1 MSHGTVRSPRD
12 LHQNAGLIPAA
23 LSLALAAAS
32 PAAAQSNSNNK
43 TPGSQSGG
51 APWQTKV
58 DPSQREAAIQPATE
72 QPVLRDPT
80 KMMPLPPSGGGASAG
95 GGSGGEQPRV
105 KVSEHMTVDLHVK
118 DESIANVLE
127 LLSVQSQKNIIASKN
142 VVGKVSADLFN
153 VTFFEALDAIL
164 HINGFAYIQ
173 KGNFIYVYTREEFL
187 EIQKSLSKRVAKVMR
202 LSYLNAFDAD
212 TFVKPL
218 LSQGGDIKTTARTP
232 DFTIGGDSP
241 VGKDD
246 YALGAVLVVIDYE
259 ENIAAI
265 EKLLTEIDTRP
276 AQVLVEAT
284 ILETRVTEA
293 NAFGIDFSIIG
304 DVDFLDFVNLGGA
317 RRAADSLIR
326 GGTGATGGLSPTDNR
341 AGAVSTSAG
350 NTQDG
355 RSTVK
360 VGVVAGPI
368 GVFLRALDDVS
379 DFTVLSSPKLLAL
392 NRMPSRVL
400 VGQRVGY
407 LNTTATETSTTQTV
421 QFLDTGTTLFFRPF
435 VSNTGEIRME
445 LKPKVASATI
455 RDAGNGQGGIVSI
468 PDETTQEVTTNVIVK
483 DGNTIVLGGLFV
495 ERTDSFR
502 RQVPFFGDI
511 PLIGA
516 AFRGHDDSTD
526 RRELIFLIR
535 PSIVNDTAL
544 AMQGIDM
551 KNEIERIRAGQRQ
564 GLLPWSREKMTSV
577 LNVEAEAAARAG
589 DTEEALWRIQRS
601 LSLNSRQPDALRL
614 RERITAQQERWPSKF
629 TLDGIISGE
638 INRALESIPQAP
650 ESRRLVPDGAAPI
663 PMQIAPAKVHTN
675 SGDIWPQV
683 VPSAADA
690 AKVPVERQEAEEPT
704 ADEPAEPSITAQA
717 PELSAAEPVAPNARN
732 GIPGSSDGDERS
744 PAINDPQAALA
755 VNPASSHPANSTEA
769 MTDAGESEP
778 VEPAQVVEPGHADAA
793 ESSNAQPVNQQTH
806 ATNAP
811 ANTTPESN
819 GQLRFVRFWGFVRA
833 VFLGGDQQPAVAGS
847 PTDSTHQ
854 TQEISK

>member
-1 MSHGTVRSPRD
+1 MLHGTRRPTTD
-12 LHQNAGLIPAA
+12 LAQPALIPAA
-23 LSLALAAAS
+23 LALALAAGSAS
-32 PAAAQSNSNNK
+32 AQSSSTK
-43 TPGSQSGG
+43 TPGSAPG
-51 APWQTKV
+51 ASPFQMKG
-58 DPSQREAAIQPATE
+58 DPAAREAALMSHAGQPQPAA
-72 QPVLRDPT
+72 PAPRDPT
-80 KMMPLPPSGGGASAG
+80 RPSADADK
-95 GGSGGEQPRV
+95 PKV

-127 LLSVQSQKNIIASKN
+127 LLSIQSQRNIIASKN
-142 VVGKVSADLFN
+142 VGGKVSADLFN
-153 VTFFEALDAIL
+153 VTFEEALDAIL
-164 HINGFAYIQ
+164 HVNGFQYIV
-173 KGNFIYVYTREEFL
+173 KGNFIYVYTREEYL
-187 EIQKSLSKRVAKVMR
+187 EIQKALSKRVAKVMR
-202 LSYLNAFDAD
+202 LNYLNASDAEA
-212 TFVKPL
+212 FVKPL
-218 LSQGGDIKTTARTP
+218 LSQGGDIKTAAKTP
-232 DFTIGGDSP
+232 DFTIGGEAP

-265 EKLLTEIDTRP
+265 EKLLVEIDTRP

-293 NAFGIDFSIIG
+293 NAFGIDFSVIG
-304 DVDFLDFVNLGGA
+304 DLDFLDFVNLGGA

-341 AGAVSTSAG
+341 GGAVSTSAG

-355 RSTVK
+355 RATVK
-360 VGVVAGPI
+360 IGVIAGPI

-511 PLIGA
+511 PIIGA

-544 AMQGIDM
+544 AMQGVDM

-577 LNVEAEAAARAG
+577 LNVEAETAARAG
-589 DTEEALWRIQRS
+589 NTEEALWKLQRS
-601 LSLNSRQPDALRL
+601 LSLNPRQPDAIRL
-614 RERITAQQERWPSKF
+614 RERITAQQERWPSMF
-629 TLDGIISGE
+629 TLDGIITGE
-638 INRALESIPQAP
+638 IDRSLNQIPQAP
-650 ESRRLVPDGAAPI
+650 DSPRLIPHGAAPI
-663 PMQIAPAKVHTN
+663 PQRPASAPAR
-675 SGDIWPQV
+675 SE
-683 VPSAADA
+683 VPAPSPAAA
-690 AKVPVERQEAEEPT
+690 LAPFGMPEPASNVEPSDEHAEEPM
-704 ADEPAEPSITAQA
+704 AEEPAAITAQA
-717 PELSAAEPVAPNARN
+717 EPVASAPPAFAQPAPSAGEPSQPSEPAPAMADANADMDPDPLLFVAEPALAEPVE
-732 GIPGSSDGDERS
+732 SV
-744 PAINDPQAALA
+744 A
-755 VNPASSHPANSTEA
+755 VKA
-769 MTDAGESEP
+769 
-778 VEPAQVVEPGHADAA
+778 EPATMSPEPKPLAA
-793 ESSNAQPVNQQTH
+793 
-806 ATNAP
+806 AP
-811 ANTTPESN
+811 AD
-819 GQLRFVRFWGFVRA
+819 GQSTGRLTFVRFWGFVRA
-833 VFLGGDQQPAVAGS
+833 VFVGGEQPAFANT
-847 PTDSTHQ
+847 PADAEQ
-854 TQEISK
+854 APQEMSK

>member
-12 LHQNAGLIPAA
+12 LHQQAGLIPAA
-23 LSLALAAAS
+23 LTLALAAAS
-32 PAAAQSNSNNK
+32 PAAAQSNK
-43 TPGSQSGG
+43 TPGSQPGS
-51 APWQTKV
+51 APWQSKA
-58 DPSQREAAIQPATE
+58 DPAMREAAIQPVVD
-72 QPVLRDPT
+72 QPAPRDPT
-80 KMMPLPPSGGGASAG
+80 RPAPPTAG
-95 GGSGGEQPRV
+95 GGGGNGGGDQPRV
-105 KVSEHMTVDLHVK
+105 KVSEHQTVDLHVK

-127 LLSVQSQKNIIASKN
+127 LLSVQSQRNIIASKN

-153 VTFFEALDAIL
+153 VSFFEALDAIL
-164 HINGFAYIQ
+164 HVNGFAYIQ
-173 KGNFIYVYTREEFL
+173 KGNFIYVYTREEYL

-202 LSYLNAFDAD
+202 LSYLNASDAEA
-212 TFVKPL
+212 FVKPL
-218 LSQGGDIKTTARTP
+218 LSQGGDIKTAAKTP
-232 DFTIGGDSP
+232 DFTIGGDAP

-259 ENIAAI
+259 ENIAAV

-355 RSTVK
+355 RATVK

-577 LNVEAEAAARAG
+577 LNVEAETAARAG
-589 DTEEALWRIQRS
+589 NTEEALWKIQRS
-601 LSLNSRQPDALRL
+601 LSLNPRQPDALRL
-614 RERITAQQERWPSKF
+614 RERITAQQERWPSMF

-638 INRALESIPQAP
+638 INKALESIPPAP
-650 ESRRLVPDGAAPI
+650 ESRRLMPDGAAPI
-663 PMQIAPAKVHTN
+663 PMRPVPEKMRSEGGEGLMPMV
-675 SGDIWPQV
+675 PQ
-683 VPSAADA
+683 ATDA
-690 AKVPVERQEAEEPT
+690 GTVPVGGEEVTEPMAE
-704 ADEPAEPSITAQA
+704 EPAEPTITAQA
-717 PELSAAEPVAPNARN
+717 PELSSLEPMNSEPKDLSGFFNASGNEQAAIVIDPGQPSATAPVDTAFDGEPNEPLGHSLPSGQPVAA
-732 GIPGSSDGDERS
+732 
-744 PAINDPQAALA
+744 
-755 VNPASSHPANSTEA
+755 
-769 MTDAGESEP
+769 SEP
-778 VEPAQVVEPGHADAA
+778 VNTMTG
-793 ESSNAQPVNQQTH
+793 SS
-806 ATNAP
+806 
-811 ANTTPESN
+811 

-833 VFLGGDQQPAVAGS
+833 VFLGGDQPAVAGS
-847 PTDSTHQ
+847 PADAAHQ
-854 TQEISK
+854 PQEMSK